1 MGNAEDVTEIL
12 TTTYSFGKFPQLDQL
27 VPRRL
32 AQLLCSGDCVV
43 TKNYSL
49 LEPGIFARK
58 YYAPGIGVFLEV
70 EPDTRTVVQLVK
82 CNFDSRCAMLPQP

>member
-1 MGNAEDVTEIL
+1 
-12 TTTYSFGKFPQLDQL
+12 
-27 VPRRL
+27 
-32 AQLLCSGDCVV
+32 VV

-70 EPDTRTVVQLVK
+70 ASGGNRAVRLVH
-82 CNFDSRCAMLPQP
+82 CNFDARCSLLPAP